1 MSSPKL
7 GLSGAWGK
15 QKLGGFS
22 GTQHGKS
29 ASGMKR
35 AHAGFGGPRLE
46 SGAGGAALGEA
57 QPPGI
62 AWIAADCLTA
72 GISVK
77 TSSSGRKV
85 FA

>member
-1 MSSPKL
+1 L
-7 GLSGAWGK
+7 AYLGAWVK

-46 SGAGGAALGEA
+46 SGAGKASLPEA
-57 QPPGI
+57 QPRGI
-62 AWIAADCLTA
+62 ACMATNCMLA
-72 GISVK
+72 GIFAK
-77 TSSSGRKV
+77 TSSSRRKV